1 VTSKRYLGEN
11 QALNQQSDLIGKT
24 RPSSSIDAVIP
35 LSVCF
40 RSQRVE
46 TFKSF
51 SCSRAALGRPRL
63 SLENS
68 STFSRTSPSDF
79 SRRIAKVRSPTTGD
93 ATKESILWR
102 IFGLPNV
109 RANTNVHTASPLRT
123 NTPTPFVDKRSDHF
137 VTTRWSVILS
147 CADAGGDEQKT
158 RKALA
163 DLSKIYWRPVFA
175 FICRQGHSVP
185 DAQDLTQDFFV
196 MVLKGRLLQ
205 HADRNRGRFRSIV
218 LKALKDFLR
227 DAAEK
232 RHARKRGG
240 DVQFVSWDEWMAE
253 APSRLWIPTKES
265 ESWSPERIFDVRWAA
280 TVVERALRRLGDECE
295 KRGRRR
301 VFDVLSVCLTGERE
315 NVSCARFS
323 KTLGLSEVATKSLV
337 HRLRER
343 YRALVREEVAR
354 TVEKTDEI
362 EDELRYLC
370 SVLSA
375 AK

>member
-1 VTSKRYLGEN
+1 ML
-11 QALNQQSDLIGKT
+11 LDSDTPIIG
-24 RPSSSIDAVIP
+24 
-35 LSVCF
+35 
-40 RSQRVE
+40 QR
-46 TFKSF
+46 
-51 SCSRAALGRPRL
+51 RDR
-63 SLENS
+63 
-68 STFSRTSPSDF
+68 
-79 SRRIAKVRSPTTGD
+79 
-93 ATKESILWR
+93 
-102 IFGLPNV
+102 
-109 RANTNVHTASPLRT
+109 
-123 NTPTPFVDKRSDHF
+123 F

-147 CADAGGDEQKT
+147 CADSEGGEQKT

-163 DLSKIYWRPVFA
+163 ELCKIYWRPVFA
-175 FICRQGHSVP
+175 FICRQGYSVP

-196 MVLKGRLLQ
+196 MVLKGQLLQ
-205 HADRNRGRFRSIV
+205 RADRNRGRFRSLV
-218 LKALKDFLR
+218 LKALQDFLR
-227 DAAEK
+227 NAEAK
-232 RHARKRGG
+232 RQTRKRGG

-253 APSRLWIPTKES
+253 APSHLSIPTQDS

-375 AK
+375 AR